1 MQRHQNVKLTGDKD
15 NISLIRNYAVLSD
28 ATMYKVFT
36 SISFETRSSCVGET
50 QHSLVD
56 WVVYREAALEK
67 NLGF

>member
-56 WVVYREAALEK
+56 
-67 NLGF
+67 